1 MPVPSNYTFTRYL
14 AAKKSVDD
22 RALNRTVW
30 ESLAHAVALYPAK
43 DRLRVLEIG
52 AGIGTMIERVLDW
65 GLLSRATYLALDAEP
80 SNIAEASSRLPLWA
94 ENNGYTVESGA
105 PNNIRVRGKDQDM
118 LVKLET
124 ADLFDFLNGE
134 SVNSKWDLLI
144 ANAFLDLVDVPATL
158 PALLSLLKPGGL
170 FYFTIT
176 FDGATIVQPEIDSA
190 LDAQIEE
197 AYHQTMDQRII
208 GGKPSG
214 DSRTGRHFFEQVRSA
229 GATLLE
235 AGASDWVV
243 FAGPDGY
250 RGDEAYFLHFIIHT
264 IGSALKGNPALNQE
278 RLGWWVQERHSQI
291 DQGRLVYIAHQMDF
305 LGRVPDKPPPDSLH
319 TAGMIGRIENRH
331 AE

>member
-1 MPVPSNYTFTRYL
+1 MTVPPSYNFSRYL

-22 RALNRTVW
+22 RALNKTVW
-30 ESLAHAVALYPAK
+30 ESLACAVASYPVE

-52 AGIGTMIERVLDW
+52 AGIGTMVERTLDW
-65 GLLSRATYLALDAEP
+65 GLLTRATYLALDAEQT
-80 SNIAEASSRLPLWA
+80 NISEASSRLPSWA
-94 ENNGYTVESGA
+94 SDNGYTVENVA
-105 PNNIRVRGKDQDM
+105 RNHIRVMGKDQDL

-124 ADLFDFLNGE
+124 ADVFEFLARE
-134 SVNSKWDLLI
+134 LPNSKWDVLI
-144 ANAFLDLVDVPATL
+144 ANAFLDLIDVPSTL

-176 FDGATIVQPEIDSA
+176 FDGATIIQPEIDRA
-190 LDAQIEE
+190 FDAQIE
-197 AYHQTMDQRII
+197 ALYHETMDRRVI

-214 DSRTGRHFFEQVRSA
+214 DSRTGRHFFDQVRSA
-229 GATLLE
+229 GATLIE

-264 IGSALKGNPALNQE
+264 VGSALEGQPALDQE
-278 RLGWWVQERHSQI
+278 RLAWWVRERHTQI

-305 LGRVPDKPPPDSLH
+305 LGRVS
-319 TAGMIGRIENRH
+319 G
-331 AE
+331 

>member
-1 MPVPSNYTFTRYL
+1 MAVPSDYSFTRYL

-30 ESLAHAVALYPAK
+30 ESLARAVASCPAK
-43 DRLRVLEIG
+43 DQVRVLEIG

-65 GLLSRATYLALDAEP
+65 GLLTRSTYLALDAEKA
-80 SNIAEASSRLPLWA
+80 NISEAASRLPLWA
-94 ENNGYTVESGA
+94 SNNGYTVE
-105 PNNIRVRGKDQDM
+105 NILHNDIRVKRKDQEV

-124 ADLFDFLNGE
+124 ADLFDFLDRDSGD
-134 SVNSKWDLLI
+134 SKWDLLI
-144 ANAFLDLVDVPATL
+144 ANAFLDLVDVSSTL

-176 FDGATIVQPEIDSA
+176 FDGATIIQPESDPS
-190 LDAQIEE
+190 LDAQIEA
-197 AYHQTMDQRII
+197 AYHQTMDRRII
-208 GGKPSG
+208 RGKPSG

-229 GATLLE
+229 GASLLE

-243 FAGPDGY
+243 FAGPNGY

-264 IGSALKGNPALNQE
+264 MGSALDGNPALDQA
-278 RLGWWVQERHSQI
+278 RLARWVSERHAQI

-305 LGRVPDKPPPDSLH
+305 FGSVP
-319 TAGMIGRIENRH
+319 G
-331 AE
+331 